1 MYQEKDVGEEARK
14 SFRGSENGSNAPTSD
29 CLNVASADLE
39 TDWQGEPGMDTNY
52 ALGDLSQK
60 HFTVISRMMYELC
73 GLSLPENKMGMVK
86 ARLLKRLRALRFN
99 SFEQYLRFVR
109 SDESGREL
117 TSMIDALTT
126 NKTSFFREQAHF
138 DFLRATIL
146 TPLIAKNRRIR
157 IWSAGC
163 SSGEEPFSL
172 AILLKEE
179 VPDVNLRD
187 VRMLATDISH
197 RMLEIAREAVY
208 EKDILGDIS
217 PQFLNKY
224 FTCVRTKPSRAYKV
238 NHDVRSIVKLA
249 WLNLIE
255 DWPMAGPFNMIFC
268 RNVMIYFDKPTR
280 QRLIQRFWDI
290 LEPGG
295 YLLVGHSESLT
306 GSSHKFSYV
315 QPAVYL
321 K

>member
-1 MYQEKDVGEEARK
+1 MCLEKDVGEEERN
-14 SFRGSENGSNAPTSD
+14 SFRGCENGSNASTSD
-29 CLNVASADLE
+29 CLNVASTDLE

-60 HFTVISRMMYELC
+60 HFTIISRMVYELC
-73 GLSLPENKMGMVK
+73 GLFLPENKMGMVK
-86 ARLLKRLRALRFN
+86 ARLLKRLRVLRLD

-109 SDESGREL
+109 SDESGSEL
-117 TSMIDALTT
+117 TNMIDALTT
-126 NKTSFFREQAHF
+126 NKTSFFREKAHF
-138 DFLRATIL
+138 EFLRTTIL
-146 TPLIAKNRRIR
+146 PPLIAKNRRIR

-197 RMLEIAREAVY
+197 RMLETAREGVY
-208 EKDILGDIS
+208 EKDILRDMA
-217 PQFLNKY
+217 PLFLNKY
-224 FTCVRTKPSRAYKV
+224 FTCIRTKPNRAYKV
-238 NHDVRSIVKLA
+238 NQDVRSIVKLA

-295 YLLVGHSESLT
+295 YLMVGHSESLT
-306 GSSHKFSYV
+306 GSSHKFNYV